1 MSGPQHEREFEAR
14 FISKYEREI
23 TSEEIKYL
31 SLAEV
36 ALGEE
41 EHPSIH
47 LVPKK
52 NEAA

>member
-1 MSGPQHEREFEAR
+1 MSGPQKEREFAAR
-14 FISKYEREI
+14 FLSKYEREI
-23 TSEEIKYL
+23 TPEEIKYL
-31 SLAEV
+31 SLATV

-41 EHPSIH
+41 EHPTIH